1 MKKFFRILFKIIKWA
16 ALLLLALAIVS
27 ALYNLTLPSES
38 EVTEYLSADE
48 KAYIIEMDHLRRSTG
63 NEVWPGWGD
72 QAVPVIVYNESYA
85 FLIGYPDPPDG
96 WMKMPSG
103 EFRGT
108 SWQQVRN
115 DDINGERYYRQPLP
129 DPHITPENFTVKVGD
144 QWVLTMQTKEYAAVS
159 FYNGFR
165 NELPPIISAVFPYRL
180 FWNLLMGTAENYI
193 AGMAHEA
200 FHAYQGM
207 QVPDRL
213 AQAEIAAGLYS
224 EYPWHESENAT
235 GWEEEIDLLLNSY
248 HSVTIEDS
256 RQFIEEFLERRRE
269 RRKLAELTG
278 ELILYEQDREWLEG
292 LAKYAELKIGLA
304 ASEDSD
310 YSPVSQIRQVPGF
323 RHYETREQYFR
334 QQMDEVRRAAKR
346 EGESRFYYGGM
357 LQAVMLDR
365 LLPGW
370 KSVAFDDDVY
380 LDQLLE
386 NALLPATSL

>member
-1 MKKFFRILFKIIKWA
+1 MKKFFFILIKIIKWA
-16 ALLLLALAIVS
+16 ALLLLAVAILS

-38 EVTEYLSADE
+38 ETTEYLPADE
-48 KAYIIEMDHLRRSTG
+48 KAYIIEMDHLRRSAG

-72 QAVPVIVYNESYA
+72 QQVPVIVYNESYA

-96 WMKMPSG
+96 WKKMPSG

-108 SWQQVRN
+108 SWQQVQN
-115 DDINGERYYRQPLP
+115 DDINGERYYRQSLP
-129 DPHITPENFTVKVGD
+129 DPHITPENFTAKVGD
-144 QWVLTMQTKEYAAVS
+144 RWVLTMQTKEYAAVS

-200 FHAYQGM
+200 FHAYQGT
-207 QVPDRL
+207 QVPNRL
-213 AQAEIAAGLYS
+213 AQAEIAARLSS
-224 EYPWHESENAT
+224 EYPWHEPENAT
-235 GWEEEIDLLLNSY
+235 GWEEEIDLLLESY
-248 HSVTIEDS
+248 HSGTSEDS
-256 RQFIEEFLERRRE
+256 KHFIEQFLKKRHE
-269 RRKLAELTG
+269 RRKMAELTG
-278 ELILYEQDREWLEG
+278 EMILYEQQREWLEG

-304 ASEDSD
+304 ASENSE
-310 YSPVSQIRQVPGF
+310 YSPVSQIQQTPGF

-334 QQMDEVRRAAKR
+334 RQLDEVGRTAKR

-357 LQAVMLDR
+357 LQALMLDR
-365 LLPGW
+365 LVPEW
-370 KSVAFDDDVY
+370 KTAAFKDDVY

-386 NALLPATSL
+386 KAI